1 MSKLLNLL
9 VAVLV
14 VLVTGCGL
22 FPDHRLDYRK
32 AEITEPMV
40 LPEGIEMA
48 RAPDLFPVPE
58 PSRRAP
64 FNEDEEL
71 VIPEP
76 PALPVLDQLDSAQAE
91 TADAPVDG
99 DPTNTRV
106 VLARDGSGYPMIMM
120 YTAYAWA
127 WEYVGQAL
135 TETDLRIDDRD
146 RESGLYYLTVPK
158 GYGLEEKVARLKLSQ
173 TVNGVQIT
181 VLDRKESALVDR
193 GPGQDIL
200 QTLYNS
206 L

>member
-1 MSKLLNLL
+1 MKRILNLL
-9 VAVLV
+9 VTALA
-14 VLVTGCGL
+14 LSASGCSL

-32 AEITEPMV
+32 AEVTTPMA
-40 LPEGIEMA
+40 LPPGMA
-48 RAPDLFPVPE
+48 MTDAPALFPVPDPE
-58 PSRRAP
+58 RRAP
-64 FNEDEEL
+64 YQEDE
-71 VIPEP
+71 VMQVPEP
-76 PALPVLDQLDSAQAE
+76 PALPVLDQLDADPQAE
-91 TADAPVDG
+91 SVPAPGD

-120 YTAYAWA
+120 YTSYAWA

-158 GYGLEEKVARLKLSQ
+158 GYGLDEKVARLKLSQ

-181 VLDRKESALVDR
+181 VLDRKASALVDR